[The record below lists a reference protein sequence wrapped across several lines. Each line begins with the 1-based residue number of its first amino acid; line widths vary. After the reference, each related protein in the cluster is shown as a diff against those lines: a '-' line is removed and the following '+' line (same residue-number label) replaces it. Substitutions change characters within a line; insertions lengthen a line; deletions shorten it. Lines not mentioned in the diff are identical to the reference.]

1 MVFIFLAVS
10 KELECKLEFW
20 RGKQLE
26 IEGKFKD
33 VYSTNLKEIATSGKS
48 KTRKTKKKGQT
59 SQENECSDHA
69 NYNLSSY
76 AASLIK
82 EFLIKVS
89 FLPFFYCKFLPCI
102 TIRDGCSYM
111 HVSLDFF

>member
-1 MVFIFLAVS
+1 LFFIFLAVS
-10 KELECKLEFW
+10 KELESKLEFW

-33 VYSTNLKEIATSGKS
+33 VYSTNKEIATSGKS

-59 SQENECSDHA
+59 SQEKECSDHA
-69 NYNLSSY
+69 NYNLSCY

-89 FLPFFYCKFLPCI
+89 FFTFFFI
-102 TIRDGCSYM
+102 
-111 HVSLDFF
+111 VSPLYYY